1 MAIAALTNLTA
12 NTTARAADVIG
23 NDNVIRDHY
32 NANAVEK
39 SGAQSIAG
47 VKTFSDIPV
56 FSNGATVTAGGV
68 TISSGGLTA
77 TGNSTITG
85 TLTALTGL
93 TSSGTASLAT
103 VTVSGS
109 LTLTGGSAVGKRVDD
124 GNSGTADT
132 IDWATGNIHKS
143 TLTGNSTFTYSNPA
157 TGALYVHEV
166 LQDGTGSRTVVWD
179 AAVVWDNGTSPT
191 LTTTINKKD
200 VFGFL
205 YNGVKYIGF
214 TIAMN
219 VTDTT

>member
-1 MAIAALTNLTA
+1 MAIPALTNLTA

-109 LTLTGGSAVGKRVDD
+109 LTLTGGSAIGKRVDD
-124 GNSGTADT
+124 GSLQRRRKHPRGSESWVTGKRKLGGRGEDAHPSSSAVPGRQHESCFREADLLRKRLH
-132 IDWATGNIHKS
+132 G
-143 TLTGNSTFTYSNPA
+143 LCF
-157 TGALYVHEV
+157 
-166 LQDGTGSRTVVWD
+166 D
-179 AAVVWDNGTSPT
+179 APRIREDRQLVAC
-191 LTTTINKKD
+191 
-200 VFGFL
+200 
-205 YNGVKYIGF
+205 
-214 TIAMN
+214 
-219 VTDTT
+219 